1 MKLVEDIRNFIKS
14 LHYYKP
20 DVNFNPDAKESLVIE
35 YSNDILAK
43 IEELSY
49 LVEATA
55 IKVEKLKNKFTFY
68 EKCINAMEKDAI
80 IQTLEFCEKNSD
92 KKYTGDRTNLKECQA
107 FIEEN
112 LDEAEKLYDEY
123 LRHTPT
129 M

>member
-20 DVNFNPDAKESLVIE
+20 DKNFNPDVKESLVIE

-80 IQTLEFCEKNSD
+80 IQTLEFCEKYSD